1 MRHDLTSRWTSS
13 YTNLRDS
20 ISGYMIE
27 RRGAHS
33 AILDECFKHITVSV
47 NHSKKEK
54 ELHRFPPKK
63 KKGKTETQKRMSVH
77 LYWRF
82 GATTL

>member
-1 MRHDLTSRWTSS
+1 
-13 YTNLRDS
+13 
-20 ISGYMIE
+20 MIE

-47 NHSKKEK
+47 NHSKNEK

-63 KKGKTETQKRMSVH
+63 KEEKQKRKK
-77 LYWRF
+77 
-82 GATTL
+82 